1 EEDSARSRQAQGR
14 GLTAA
19 EQAAI
24 AALAR
29 HLPAVWHSPQS
40 GVAEKRR
47 IVRSLLE
54 QVVVRAPAS
63 SQEVTGPLHWSVG
76 TVTAHQ
82 LTRRVRGWTQVTQA
96 AAVRERVAAGQ
107 AAGWSSGR
115 MAAELNAAGYP
126 TPRGHP
132 FTAASVR
139 QLVRGGGLGGPSD
152 PPEPVA

>member
-40 GVAEKRR
+40 GGAGKRR

-54 QVVVRAPAS
+54 QVGVRAPGS
-63 SQEVTGPLHWSVG
+63 SEGVKVHLHWSG
-76 TVTAHQ
+76 GHGGEHRR
-82 LTRRVRGWTQVTQA
+82 TRPVRGWNQVTQA
-96 AAVRERVAAGQ
+96 AAVRQRVAAWQ

-126 TPRGHP
+126 TPRGQP

-139 QLVRGGGLGGPSD
+139 QLVRRGGLGGPSD